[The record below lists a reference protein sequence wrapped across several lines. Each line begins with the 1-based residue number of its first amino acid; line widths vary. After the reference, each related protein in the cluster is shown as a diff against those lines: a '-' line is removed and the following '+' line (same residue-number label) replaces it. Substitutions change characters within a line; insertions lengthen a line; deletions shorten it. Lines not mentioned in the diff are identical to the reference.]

1 MLLNL
6 FVTYFLLL
14 SVSKLLHYALCQKRL
29 IIASILGG
37 LYSLVILIQQI
48 PAIWLAFFKLMMSM
62 LLVRICFGKESKKNF
77 LKTLLFFYLVNFIY
91 AGLMFAIWYFI
102 SPVGMVCQNGVVYF
116 QISSLVLCITTIAA
130 YLVIQL
136 TSRCLTK
143 HVQDSQLAS
152 IQISANNQEVIVT
165 AFVDTGN
172 HASDLLTGLPLI
184 ICELQA
190 LHGLFPDN
198 VYRSL
203 QTMSLDQIEHP
214 YWKKHL
220 RILPL
225 SAVTGSSVVTGFKP
239 DTCYLLEGNT
249 KYPKEAI
256 IALSS
261 QPLSSGDFSA
271 LIGSAL
277 VLK

>member
-1 MLLNL
+1 MVFYFAGWHGLSKWCRL
-6 FVTYFLLL
+6 FSDFFSGSLYHNHRSL
-14 SVSKLLHYALCQKRL
+14 SGDST
-29 IIASILGG
+29 G
-37 LYSLVILIQQI
+37 
-48 PAIWLAFFKLMMSM
+48 
-62 LLVRICFGKESKKNF
+62 
-77 LKTLLFFYLVNFIY
+77 
-91 AGLMFAIWYFI
+91 
-102 SPVGMVCQNGVVYF
+102 
-116 QISSLVLCITTIAA
+116 
-130 YLVIQL
+130 
-136 TSRCLTK
+136 SRCLTK

-184 ICELQA
+184 ICDLQA
-190 LHGLFPDN
+190 LCELFPDN